1 MKKLRTVKYIQDE
14 SIAVITINR
23 PDAMNSFNEALR
35 SDLLFAFNYASEDQT
50 IKAIILNGNGRN
62 FSAGA
67 DLKDTNDSE
76 KSLQEILNKEYR
88 PIFDSISNAEKP
100 VIASIHG
107 SAAGIGLSL
116 ALNCDLLIMAEDAF
130 LLAPFTTI
138 SLAPDGGMNWFLVNQ
153 LGYRR
158 AFQLCIESERI
169 EAKYCIKH
177 GLANKMVEPE
187 KLHKETIE
195 WAKNL
200 TKRAPLSVR
209 ATKKIMRHAN
219 SSSWAKT
226 YDMEVPIQ
234 QALIDSEDFQEG
246 VSAFLEKRDP
256 KFKDR

>member
-1 MKKLRTVKYIQDE
+1 MKKLKTVEYNQDE

-23 PDAMNSFNEALR
+23 PDAMNSFNAALR
-35 SDLLFAFNYASEDQT
+35 SDLFFAFKYASEDKV
-50 IKAIILNGNGRN
+50 IRAIILNGNGRN

-67 DLKDTNDSE
+67 DLKDTHDSE
-76 KSLQEILNKEYR
+76 KSLQEVLNKEYR

-116 ALNCDLLIMAEDAF
+116 ALNCDLLIIADDAF

-138 SLAPDGGMNWFLVNQ
+138 SLAPDGGMNWLLVNQ

-169 EAKYCIKH
+169 DAKSCIEY
-177 GLANKMVEPE
+177 GLANKMVPPE
-187 KLHKETIE
+187 ELNKETIK
-195 WAKNL
+195 WAKSL
-200 TKRAPLSVR
+200 AKKAPLSVR
-209 ATKKIMRHAN
+209 ATKKIMRYAN

-226 YDMEVPIQ
+226 YDMEVPVQ
-234 QALIDSEDFQEG
+234 QSLIDSEDFQEG
-246 VSAFLEKRDP
+246 VSAFLEKRAP